1 MACCRYGRTH
11 VPLSSFACSLWSAG
25 VPTKC
30 NVFLGQMEGGSRAT
44 TQQYHDLK
52 LWFWLFSNFSLLPL
66 HPCLF
71 SGTILTHQEIRGFFF
86 SRAQLCLMANMKEGA
101 GQSRESKYFTVLQTE
116 LKVGGI
122 CCCQQHILLLSSCTR
137 FTLLRSPF
145 ISDERRLWIFHHGWA
160 AEAGKGSRSS
170 FEGSVMQVL
179 WKAGC
184 VQSSSKRSDRHIH
197 ALITLAQ
204 PGAHLLP
211 LQQHFPSFFPFQRTA
226 ATAPSDEGPVI
237 FARVARDH
245 NAPL

>member
-1 MACCRYGRTH
+1 M
-11 VPLSSFACSLWSAG
+11 SSLWKNACPIIIICLQSVKRWSSYRVQCIPG
-25 VPTKC
+25 PDGRRQLCHNTTVPWSKAL
-30 NVFLGQMEGGSRAT
+30 VLAV
-44 TQQYHDLK
+44 LP
-52 LWFWLFSNFSLLPL
+52 FSSLPL
-66 HPCLF
+66 HPCSF

-86 SRAQLCLMANMKEGA
+86 SRPQLCLMANMKEGG

-116 LKVGGI
+116 LEVEEI

-145 ISDERRLWIFHHGWA
+145 ISDEKRLWIFHHGWA

-184 VQSSSKRSDRHIH
+184 VQSSSKGSDRHIH
-197 ALITLAQ
+197 TSITLAE

-211 LQQHFPSFFPFQRTA
+211 LQQHFPSFFPF
-226 ATAPSDEGPVI
+226 
-237 FARVARDH
+237 
-245 NAPL
+245 